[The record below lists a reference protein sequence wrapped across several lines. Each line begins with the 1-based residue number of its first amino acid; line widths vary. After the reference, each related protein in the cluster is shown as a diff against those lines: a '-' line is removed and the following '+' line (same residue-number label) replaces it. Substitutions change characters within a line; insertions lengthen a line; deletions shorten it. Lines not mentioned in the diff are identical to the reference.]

1 MIILT
6 AYKVDA
12 HSMESL
18 NGGEVRVFQFWRPLD
33 KEGYSLNWLQV
44 HDMGITWEFS
54 YYEKYSVIQPYRNAR
69 VNGVPYRNAHVNG
82 VVTKYYVEWWKDS
95 TLIEAPARVK
105 LFR

>member
-12 HSMESL
+12 HSMKSL
-18 NGGEVRVFQFWRPLD
+18 NGDEVKVFQFWRPLN
-33 KEGYSLNWLQV
+33 KEGYSLNWLQI
-44 HDMGITWEFS
+44 HGMGVTWDFS
-54 YYEKYSVIQPYRNAR
+54 YYERYSVIQ
-69 VNGVPYRNAHVNG
+69 PYRNAHVNG
-82 VVTKYYVEWWKDS
+82 VVTEYYVEWWKDS

>member
-12 HSMESL
+12 HSMGSL
-18 NGGEVRVFQFWRPLD
+18 NGGEVKVFQFWRPLD
-33 KEGYSLNWLQV
+33 KEGYSLNWLQI
-44 HDMGITWEFS
+44 HDMGVMWEFS

-69 VNGVPYRNAHVNG
+69 VNGV
-82 VVTKYYVEWWKDS
+82 VTEYYVEWWKDS
-95 TLIEAPARVK
+95 ILIEAPARVK